1 MYRYP
6 EERISRDQALRGI
19 TIDSAYASFSESTV
33 GSLEVGKKA
42 DFVVLSQ
49 DIMRIPFHEILKTK
63 VKVTAVDGRLVYG
76 RL

>member
-1 MYRYP
+1 MRRYP
-6 EERISRDQALRGI
+6 DERISRDQALRGM
-19 TIDSAYASFSESTV
+19 TIDAAYASFSESAV

-42 DFVVLSQ
+42 DFVVLSH

-63 VKVTAVDGRLVYG
+63 VKVTAVDGRVVYG